1 MILAG
6 RCGGHRRRVRPFL
19 AIGREQLL
27 PPSAAKQNLP
37 KEVPCFPGRGKELGG
52 REPCG
57 GAEGPFPAAAAA
69 APARLSRLRR
79 EGSAPRQAGQPR
91 WPGHS
96 GQRCPLAVPCSQ
108 GSQRG
113 TGHRALHSQWAGL
126 QKHHTDPCITRG
138 TARAEWHKSC
148 FVPSARL

>member
-6 RCGGHRRRVRPFL
+6 WCGGHRRRARPFL

-27 PPSAAKQNLP
+27 PPSAAEQKLP
-37 KEVPCFPGRGKELGG
+37 KEVPCFPGREKALGG

-57 GAEGPFPAAAAA
+57 GAEGPFPAAAARTRPALPA
-69 APARLSRLRR
+69 AQGRLR
-79 EGSAPRQAGQPR
+79 SP
-91 WPGHS
+91 PGRAATLTRT
-96 GQRCPLAVPCSQ
+96 QRAALSLGCPLLPGLAE
-108 GSQRG
+108 
-113 TGHRALHSQWAGL
+113 GHGAQSLALTIGAGL

-138 TARAEWHKSC
+138 AASAEGHKSC